1 MDIEALRHGNFAAL
15 GTAVED
21 WTGVIRHLTEMEK
34 RARDDLRAKA
44 NRANWAGVNASVSR
58 EFINRTAGEFADA
71 VKQATSIRNILRD
84 TRGEL
89 VGYRDELNRA
99 IDRGWDKHLSVVGAK
114 GGGFTVYVNVHPEP
128 AGSKEAMT
136 LLRGELENILTKAT
150 ESDSTAS
157 EVLKALA
164 NHAEYGFSGGSSY
177 KDRDA
182 AADALKAADDMA
194 KIVKKDP
201 EDRTAADLAKLNAGL
216 KKYGQDPLFSEQF
229 ALAAEPKET
238 LQFWAEVT
246 DRYAGV
252 KGSELDRLQ
261 ELQKNLSLTLAS
273 ATYSD
278 SAPMKDWKQDLINE
292 GNTNFRADPANPLKG
307 PVGAIG
313 FQVISSL
320 MGHGKYDS
328 EFLDEYGKKILKSDM
343 APVGGPGM
351 NTKDVWTSP
360 DQSADLVFGKG
371 NGRDPLIGFMDAL
384 SHNAEAATNTFDDK
398 STLDHVLQSTRYTE
412 RGESVG
418 RALEAAVT
426 GVSFGDAPTEPAP
439 HSKVQVEIMRN
450 VMHAVAQPGGGSD
463 LVDKAIGA
471 SFGHMASAYM
481 PEISRSLAGEGAESI
496 FLTNSADGN
505 GLTSPTDVRRFL
517 YEVARDDNGRVAL
530 RIGESIYTSSL
541 LEAHIS
547 TPSLFDGSTNQAIE
561 SVAYNAGLIEGI
573 VGHSVADAGIS
584 ADLEAQKSE
593 NEAVKTQGDIFKA
606 VLSAGIGVG
615 AVALVPEGREGG
627 MAGAVAGGFFGG
639 IAGLAVD
646 RLMSGREMDGALDNA
661 LYTTGRGLDSDLSSA
676 RVQTEEAAKDAIER
690 HDADLPVDATSD
702 IIRRNLNQGWADSDS
717 NLEDNHARPSS

>member
-1 MDIEALRHGNFAAL
+1 MDIEALRNGNFSSL

-21 WTGVIRHLTEMEK
+21 WTGMIQRLTEMER

-44 NRANWAGVNASVSR
+44 NRAKWAGLNSSVSR
-58 EFINRTAGEFADA
+58 EFINKTAGEFTDA

-84 TRGEL
+84 ARGEL

-99 IDRGWDKHLSVVGAK
+99 IDRGWDNHLSVVGVK
-114 GGGFTVYVNVHPEP
+114 GGGFKVYVNVHPEP
-128 AGSKEAMT
+128 AGSVEAMT
-136 LLRGELENILTKAT
+136 LLRDDLQAILAKAT

-157 EVLKALA
+157 AVLKALA

-182 AADALKAADDMA
+182 AADAMKAADEIA

-201 EDRTAADLAKLNAGL
+201 EDRTAADLAKMNDRL
-216 KKYGQDPLFSEQF
+216 KRYGQDPLFSERF
-229 ALAAEPKET
+229 ALAAEAKGT

-246 DRYAGV
+246 DQYAGV
-252 KGSELDRLQ
+252 KGAQMNELQ

-278 SAPMKDWKQDLINE
+278 SAPMKEWKQDLINE
-292 GNTNFRADPANPLKG
+292 GNTSFRPDASNPLKG
-307 PVGAIG
+307 ANGALG

-320 MGHGKYDS
+320 MGQGKYDS
-328 EFLDEYGKKILKSDM
+328 EFLDQYGKKLLKSDM
-343 APVGGPGM
+343 APVGVPGM
-351 NTKDVWTSP
+351 HTNDVWTSP
-360 DQSADLVFGKG
+360 DQPADLVFGKG

-398 STLDHVLQSTRYTE
+398 STLDHVLQSTRYTD
-412 RGESVG
+412 RGASVG
-418 RALEAAVT
+418 HALEAAVT
-426 GVSFGDAPTEPAP
+426 SVSFGEVATEPAP

-450 VMHAVAQPGGGSD
+450 VMHAVAQPDGGSD

-530 RIGESIYTSSL
+530 HMGESIYTSSL

-547 TPSLFDGSTNQAIE
+547 QPSLFDGSTTQAIE
-561 SVAYNAGLIEGI
+561 AVAYNAGLVEGI
-573 VGHSVADAGIS
+573 VSHSVADAGIS
-584 ADLEAQKSE
+584 ADLAAQKSE
-593 NEAVKTQGDIFKA
+593 NEAVKAQGDFFKA
-606 VLSAGIGVG
+606 VLAAGVG
-615 AVALVPEGREGG
+615 VGTVALVPDGRQGA
-627 MAGAVAGGFFGG
+627 MAGAVGGGFFGG
-639 IAGLAVD
+639 IVGLAVD
-646 RLMSGREMDGALDNA
+646 RLMSGREANGALDSA
-661 LYTTGRGLDSDLSSA
+661 LYATGQGLDGDLSSA
-676 RVQTEEAAKDAIER
+676 RMQTEEAATDAIEKYG
-690 HDADLPVDATSD
+690 ADLPIDGTKD
-702 IIRRNLNQGWADSDS
+702 IIRRNLNDGWADSDS
-717 NLEDNHARPSS
+717 NLEDSHARPSS